1 MMPQTLLHSNLLSLI
16 RFLYL
21 NLLLY
26 PFNQASRWMTTFL
39 QQFRKR
45 ALLPPL
51 HAPKNARLEHRSESY
66 LHVFLL
72 ALLLIYD
79 VTTGGAGYYAQWCYT
94 LGIGTQGSLIPL
106 WVA

>member
-1 MMPQTLLHSNLLSLI
+1 MKTYLTTSMMPQTLLHSNLLSLI

-51 HAPKNARLEHRSESY
+51 HAPKNARLEHRSESKLARLSFVLVIFMSSY
-66 LHVFLL
+66 WLHF
-72 ALLLIYD
+72 
-79 VTTGGAGYYAQWCYT
+79 
-94 LGIGTQGSLIPL
+94 
-106 WVA
+106 